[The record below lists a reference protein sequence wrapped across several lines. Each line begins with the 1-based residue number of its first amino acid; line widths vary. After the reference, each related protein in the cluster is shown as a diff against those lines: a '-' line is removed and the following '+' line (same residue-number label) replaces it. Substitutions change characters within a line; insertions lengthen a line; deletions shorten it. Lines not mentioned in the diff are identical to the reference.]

1 MSMIHQRAPMGAQ
14 IQTAIKKLEAVKKS
28 AVPAATARS
37 INAVGVISER
47 QTARDVSK
55 SEKIKQRSIRQR
67 INPIRKAKP
76 SDPKRRVRVKRHD
89 MAVAAVGKPRQ
100 TKKGVSVRHHRF
112 PGAFVADGS
121 KGFGKYIRAKHRTQ
135 KSESYY
141 PTKLS
146 SEQVLERTG
155 RSRHPLEVI
164 TIPVHEPLTRAYE
177 RNVRRAYNQN
187 MAPEMTKNL
196 AKEMAKIR

>member
-14 IQTAIKKLEAVKKS
+14 VQAAIKKLEAVKKS

-37 INAVGVISER
+37 VNAVGVISER

-76 SDPKRRVRVKRHD
+76 SDPRRRVRVRRHD
-89 MAVAAVGKPRQ
+89 MDVTQVGKPRQ

-121 KGFGKYIRAKHRTQ
+121 KGFGKYIRAKHRTK
-135 KSESYY
+135 KSEAYY
-141 PTKLS
+141 PTKLTRPV
-146 SEQVLERTG
+146 VLERIDKA
-155 RSRHPLEVI
+155 RYPLDFI
-164 TIPVHEPLTRAYE
+164 RIPIEDVLTRAYE

-187 MAPEMTKNL
+187 LAPEMTKNL